1 MSIDKKIQQ
10 VAIVTGASRGIGK
23 SIAMKLASDGF
34 HVSLIAR
41 DEEKLSSV
49 QQEIESAGG
58 NATVHV
64 CDLAVRGEFGSLIEK
79 IFLDHGRV
87 DVLVNNAGMTR
98 DGLMLRMS
106 DEDFDDVLNVN
117 LRSVFEG
124 CRAAARPMMRGR
136 FGRIINI
143 TSVTGISG
151 NAGQANYAAA
161 KAGLVGL
168 TKTIAKE
175 FGSKGI
181 TANAIAPGF
190 IETDMTA
197 KLGEEIRKGV
207 EKNVP
212 LRRYGQPEEIA
223 ATVSFLASDGGG
235 YITGQVLVVDG
246 GLTC

>member
-1 MSIDKKIQQ
+1 MSTDKKSQR
-10 VAIVTGASRGIGK
+10 VAIVTGASRGIGR

-34 HVSLIAR
+34 HVSLVAR
-41 DEEKLSSV
+41 DEEKLCAV
-49 QQEIESAGG
+49 LQEIESAGG

-64 CDLAVRGEFGSLIEK
+64 CDLAIRGEYASLIEQ
-79 IFLDHGRV
+79 IYVDHGRV

-124 CRAAARPMMRGR
+124 CRAAVRPMMRGR

-207 EKNVP
+207 EKTVP

-223 ATVSFLASDGGG
+223 ATVSFLASAGGG
-235 YITGQVLVVDG
+235 YVTGQVLVVDG

>member
-1 MSIDKKIQQ
+1 MSNDTPQK
-10 VAIVTGASRGIGK
+10 VAIVTGASRGIGQA
-23 SIAMKLASDGF
+23 IAKRLASDGF
-34 HVSLIAR
+34 HVALVAR
-41 DEEKLSSV
+41 DQEKLVLV
-49 QQEIESAGG
+49 QKEIEADGG
-58 NATVHV
+58 TANTHV
-64 CDLAVRGEFGSLIEK
+64 CDLAQRGDFGALIDQ
-79 IFLDHGRV
+79 LYADLGRI

-106 DEDFDDVLNVN
+106 DEDFEDVINVN

-143 TSVTGISG
+143 TSVTGLSG

-197 KLGEEIRKGV
+197 DLGEEIRKGI
-207 EKNVP
+207 EKTVP
-212 LRRYGQPEEIA
+212 LRRYGQPAEIA
-223 ATVSFLASDGGG
+223 SAVSFLASEGGG
-235 YITGQVLVVDG
+235 YVTGQVLVVDG